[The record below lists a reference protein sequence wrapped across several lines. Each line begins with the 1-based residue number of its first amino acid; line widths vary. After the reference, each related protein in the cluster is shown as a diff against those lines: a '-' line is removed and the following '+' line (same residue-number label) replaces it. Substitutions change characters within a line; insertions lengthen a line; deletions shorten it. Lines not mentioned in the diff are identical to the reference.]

1 MIVRILIYMLLT
13 VFTSFYFFP
22 FEFTFIPGINT
33 KMMMAVVG
41 LGFLVFNMINKKRKE
56 MSREFIILNLLACVV
71 GIVSLISMVYN
82 GTPDNSYMTYIVSV
96 WVWCSAAY
104 AVLNMIHIV
113 HGKLTFRLI
122 CNYIIAVCVIQ
133 TTLAFSMQFI
143 PALKAFVD
151 SFLAGTGFM
160 GKNEERL
167 YGVGA
172 ALDPSGLRFACVLT
186 LTMYMAIHSP
196 SEKKWLSWVYIA
208 AYGIILVLGNMMSRT
223 TIVGVAIS
231 LLLLVTELSRGD
243 RTQKD
248 SDEPDYMGAS
258 VIMKRLL
265 AIILIITPVF
275 VTLYNTN
282 KTVRDNL
289 RFGFE
294 GFFALVEDG
303 HWHTTSSD
311 GLESH
316 WVFPETLEAWI
327 IGDGYIAS
335 TDIDENY
342 IGVEYAGYY
351 KGTDIGYCRF
361 LFYFG
366 IVGTLAM
373 ILFFIYLAG
382 YCAHNHPEQRLLF
395 MLILLI
401 NLIGWL
407 KVSSDVIMV
416 FLPYIFF
423 NSTDL
428 DEDSWFTN

>member
-1 MIVRILIYMLLT
+1 MIVRIFIYMLLT

-41 LGFLVFNMINKKRKE
+41 LGFLVYNLINLQKKE
-56 MSREFIILNLLACVV
+56 MSRDFIMLNIIACAV
-71 GIVSLISMVYN
+71 GIASLITMVYN
-82 GTPDNSYMTYIVSV
+82 GTPDDSYLTYIVSV

-122 CNYIIAVCVIQ
+122 SNYIIAVCVAQ

-143 PALKAFVD
+143 PALKGFVD
-151 SFLAGTGFM
+151 SFLAGEGFM
-160 GKNEERL
+160 GKNDGRL

-186 LTMYMAIHSP
+186 LTMYMAIHSKT
-196 SEKKWLSWVYIA
+196 EHKWQRWLYIL
-208 AYGIILVLGNMMSRT
+208 AYGVILVFGNIMSRT

-231 LLLLVTELSRGD
+231 LLLLGIEMVSR
-243 RTQKD
+243 KD
-248 SDEPDYMGAS
+248 LDDDDQYIGGSG
-258 VIMKRLL
+258 ILKQFLILL
-265 AIILIITPVF
+265 AIIIPLFIV
-275 VTLYNTN
+275 LYNTN
-282 KTVRDNL
+282 GLVRKNL

-294 GFFALVEDG
+294 GFFALVEEG

-311 GLESH
+311 GLEDH
-316 WVFPETLEAWI
+316 WILPEKFETWI
-327 IGDGYIAS
+327 IGDGRIAS
-335 TDIDENY
+335 TDIDQNY
-342 IGVEYAGYY
+342 IGKEYAGYY
-351 KGTDIGYCRF
+351 MGTDIGYCRF

-366 IVGTLAM
+366 IIGTLIM
-373 ILFFIYLAG
+373 IIFFVHLARS
-382 YCAHNHPEQRLLF
+382 CVHNHPEQRILF
-395 MLILLI
+395 ILILCI

-428 DEDSWFTN
+428 DEDSWFTD